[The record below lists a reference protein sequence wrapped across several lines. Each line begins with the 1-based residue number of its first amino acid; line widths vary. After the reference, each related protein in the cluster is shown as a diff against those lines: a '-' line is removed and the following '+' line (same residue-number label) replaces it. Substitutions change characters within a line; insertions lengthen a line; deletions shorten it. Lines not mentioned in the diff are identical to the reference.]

1 MPILSRGS
9 CNTGGC
15 HGHRDGKGD
24 LKLSLWG
31 EKPGNDHAALL
42 EGARRVK
49 PSSPAASWI
58 LRKPTLQM
66 EHKGK
71 KRFGPESPEYS
82 LLLRWIEQ
90 GAVDDYGEAARLRSL
105 QVTPNSAIFSEPQR
119 SL

>member
-1 MPILSRGS
+1 M
-9 CNTGGC
+9 
-15 HGHRDGKGD
+15 
-24 LKLSLWG
+24 
-31 EKPGNDHAALL
+31 
-42 EGARRVK
+42 K

-119 SL
+119 SLQLKVWATFEDGERRDLLGDL